1 MINLSDSPKT
11 WQVALLIVVSCIGVH
26 CLGTI
31 EMMVWHAIGG
41 GFPALAVSVASVAI
55 IVLLL
60 LWFDR
65 RMRLT
70 KRFIWQPSIQSSQK

>member
-1 MINLSDSPKT
+1 MINFKDNPKP
-11 WQVALLIVVSCIGVH
+11 WQVALLIVVSCIGVY
-26 CLGTI
+26 CLGTV
-31 EMMVWHAIGG
+31 EMMLWQSIGG
-41 GFPALAVSVASVAI
+41 EIPALADSKACVANI
-55 IVLLL
+55 FLLL